1 MARGIPSSR
10 RQISAT
16 HGPFWGV
23 RAKLG
28 AAALAFGLGAHNTV
42 SNIIAAHYV
51 RKAYRVGDSVRIG
64 KQQGRIIEIT
74 QIAVLLDTDEGR
86 VMVPTRQFNE
96 EVSVLLPSGD

>member
-1 MARGIPSSR
+1 M
-10 RQISAT
+10 
-16 HGPFWGV
+16 
-23 RAKLG
+23 
-28 AAALAFGLGAHNTV
+28 
-42 SNIIAAHYV
+42 